1 MIHIKTGA
9 VILAAGSSQQ
19 MKEFRPLMCIGGQPM
34 ICRIVDMLMQLKA
47 GPIAAVLGERHEAVR
62 RCLSGSQVV
71 FIHNRRYAKTDMLE
85 SLKLGLKAI
94 QPLCDRAVIIPAD
107 LPLVKPET
115 VETLL
120 SRVGDAVVPEFAGL
134 SGHPIVLS
142 GAAFDRVLAYEGENG
157 LRGMMESGLLNAV
170 TVPVD
175 DRAVLMDVNTREDYG
190 QASDYEAAMSGSGRL
205 HLRCDFVLAVNK
217 VVVDSQLVLL
227 LQMLE
232 YTGSLQSASECVDM
246 SYSRSWRLIKSLEKE
261 LGTSLIESSAGGVKG
276 GGSKLTEAGRC
287 LVTQYQKV
295 AAEGERVIKL
305 LFRECFSDEIIKKI
319 QKSD

>member
-94 QPLCDRAVIIPAD
+94 QPLCDRAVIILPAD

-115 VETLL
+115 VEKLL
-120 SRVGDAVVPEFAGL
+120 CHAGDAVVPEFAGL
-134 SGHPIVLS
+134 SGS
-142 GAAFDRVLAYEGENG
+142 NRYSKNG
-157 LRGMMESGLLNAV
+157 
-170 TVPVD
+170 
-175 DRAVLMDVNTREDYG
+175 
-190 QASDYEAAMSGSGRL
+190 Q
-205 HLRCDFVLAVNK
+205 
-217 VVVDSQLVLL
+217 
-227 LQMLE
+227 
-232 YTGSLQSASECVDM
+232 
-246 SYSRSWRLIKSLEKE
+246 
-261 LGTSLIESSAGGVKG
+261 
-276 GGSKLTEAGRC
+276 
-287 LVTQYQKV
+287 
-295 AAEGERVIKL
+295 
-305 LFRECFSDEIIKKI
+305 
-319 QKSD
+319 

>member
-62 RCLSGSQVV
+62 RCLAGSQVV

-120 SRVGDAVVPEFAGL
+120 SRAGDAVVPEFAGL

-142 GAAFDRVLAYEGENG
+142 GAAFTMRDVRWRPG
-157 LRGMMESGLLNAV
+157 
-170 TVPVD
+170 
-175 DRAVLMDVNTREDYG
+175 RA
-190 QASDYEAAMSGSGRL
+190 
-205 HLRCDFVLAVNK
+205 
-217 VVVDSQLVLL
+217 
-227 LQMLE
+227 
-232 YTGSLQSASECVDM
+232 SL
-246 SYSRSWRLIKSLEKE
+246 SRWL
-261 LGTSLIESSAGGVKG
+261 
-276 GGSKLTEAGRC
+276 
-287 LVTQYQKV
+287 
-295 AAEGERVIKL
+295 
-305 LFRECFSDEIIKKI
+305 
-319 QKSD
+319 